1 MAARRALLLATAA
14 LGMAGS
20 ARADD
25 LRSALVSAYGSNPT
39 LEAARATLRAT
50 DEGVP
55 IARADGLPALN
66 ASASETEYVHQ
77 SALVSTGADRLLS
90 AGTTLSV
97 PLYAGGGI
105 RNAVGAAERRVD
117 AGQADLRGSESAVF
131 TQAVAAY
138 LDVILNEAVVR
149 LNRAQVRTLTTNL
162 QATSD
167 RFQIGEL
174 TRTDVA
180 QSQSRLALAQ
190 GSLRSAEANLVQARE
205 RYIQVIGKP
214 PVALEPPPPLP
225 GLPTSADEAVQQALD
240 HNPDLAGASARAKA
254 AHLDV
259 KSAQATRLPKVS
271 LFADGSYADYLG
283 TLTFAGVPSGTAIPQ
298 HGTSADVGVRA
309 TIPLF
314 QGGRPAA
321 QISQAEARESAALEN
336 QIAAE
341 RSVIAQTR
349 AAFSS
354 WRAANEIITSTQA
367 AVDAAALSLEGV
379 RAENSVGNRTIIDIL
394 NAEQELVNAQ
404 VQLVTARRNAYVAGF
419 SLLAAMGRAEA
430 RDLGLEGGTL
440 YDPLSHY
447 HQAKGQWWDWSADP
461 SPKARATRTVDTP
474 AQDGSIAKE

>member
-1 MAARRALLLATAA
+1 MTNVEERRRGSRTRITCACLGALSAT
-14 LGMAGS
+14 
-20 ARADD
+20 
-25 LRSALVSAYGSNPT
+25 
-39 LEAARATLRAT
+39 
-50 DEGVP
+50 
-55 IARADGLPALN
+55 
-66 ASASETEYVHQ
+66 ASETEYVRQ
-77 SALVSTGADRLLS
+77 SALSSSGADRLFS
-90 AGTTLSV
+90 AGTTLTV

-105 RNAVGAAERRVD
+105 RNAVGAAERRVE
-117 AGQADLRGSESAVF
+117 AGRADLRGSESAIF

-149 LNRAQVRTLTTNL
+149 LSKAQVRTLTTNL

-190 GSLRSAEANLVQARE
+190 GSARSAEANLVQARE
-205 RYIQVIGKP
+205 KYIQVIGKAP
-214 PVALEPPPPLP
+214 EALEPPPPLP
-225 GLPTSADEAVQQALD
+225 GMPASADEAVQFALD
-240 HNPDLAGASARAKA
+240 HNPDLAGAAARARA
-254 AHLDV
+254 ARNDV
-259 KSAQATRLPKVS
+259 KSAQASRLPKIS
-271 LFADGSYADYLG
+271 LFADGAYADYLG
-283 TLTFAGVPSGTAIPQ
+283 TLRVPGAPAGTLPQ
-298 HGTSADVGVRA
+298 HGSSADMGVRA

-419 SLLAAMGRAEA
+419 SLLAAMGKAEA
-430 RDLGLEGGTL
+430 RELGLEGGTL
-440 YDPLSHY
+440 YDPLAHY
-447 HQAKGQWWDWSADP
+447 HQAKAQWWDWSADP
-461 SPKARATRTVDTP
+461 TPKARSTRTVDTP
-474 AQDGSIAKE
+474 AQDGSIPKQ